1 MKLLYRFRH
10 YVLTLILVV
19 GLYALLGF
27 VVAPYL
33 VKRYGIPAISEQ
45 LQRPVLLGDI
55 EINPFLLSIRLTGFE
70 IQEPDHSAI
79 LGFDELA
86 IDFEGAVSLFKQAYA
101 FKEIRLVLP
110 FVSARILPDKK
121 VNLLGLLPPPAE
133 KPADEPPPEKQEKAA
148 IPLVQ
153 VDMIQIQSGV
163 VEFRDESKKKPV
175 MIDVVPIEILLR
187 NFSTKPGKDNP
198 YAFTAEFGQGETFS
212 WNGSFSLEPLESQG
226 TLSLANI
233 NLVTF
238 WKSVQDRFKF
248 DLRKAALDVDMQ
260 YTFDMRGDPVNFHVR
275 DGKIALRDLQVAE
288 KGGPEPLISIPS
300 VTVNDLGLDLAGRDI
315 VVGAVDTEQARIRG
329 WLAPDGSVNY
339 VSLLASPDADDHQ
352 ADSGP
357 PSGEKVPEAKQTKPW
372 AIAVNEVRIRGYG
385 IAFEDR
391 SLTPPA
397 QIAVDDLGVTVKDV
411 RVPFAKPMDVS
422 AGLTLNKTG
431 RIEIAGSVGLNPVK
445 AAMNLNLSD
454 IGLRPFQPY
463 ANRFLN
469 AATVEGKLH
478 VDGAVKYAAKHADD
492 PLLAYDGKVSVTDF
506 ELADRGS
513 NKPPLTWASL
523 SLKSMAVRLDPT
535 SIKIGEI
542 EWRKPAIQAI
552 VDRDGTLN
560 LSRLAGGQDKSGK
573 AAPPKPSATPPEADA
588 KKSKPAGK
596 GKITPIAVDTVKLV
610 NMAATFV
617 DQSIDPPVITGIQ
630 ELSGT
635 IKGLSS
641 KEIARAKVSLA
652 GKVDKIAP
660 IKIKGQINPL
670 SEDAYTDLKITFDN
684 MNLIAASPYAG
695 KYAGYPITKGKL
707 YLDLMYQVSKKQLHA
722 ENKVLIDQF
731 TFGEKTDS
739 PDATSLPVRLA
750 IALLKDRHGKIE
762 VDLPIRGDLNEPD
775 FKYGRVVL
783 DALVNLLSK
792 VATSPFAAIGNLV
805 GGSGEDLQYVAFDP
819 GSAELTEAD
828 RTKLHTLEKALN
840 ERPAL
845 RLEVVGRADPALDGR
860 AIAKQKV
867 DAAVLTRYEKTNRKG
882 SQTPPSEARKLE
894 LLNELYIEQFGK
906 QPMKREETAGGKSVE
921 RVMSGDEVMAEL
933 AAKQQVTEV
942 ELRQLAQGRAR
953 QIRAFLVGEDQVGE
967 DQIDQKQQ
975 VSEGQPPN
983 EGQAPN
989 EEQAAHQGSPEGGSV
1004 APVDQATQDTQT
1016 KEEGSNEETPM
1027 GGDRV
1032 FLLEV
1037 ELGGATGEQVRS
1049 QLTLSG
1055 A

>member
-1 MKLLYRFRH
+1 MRLLYRFRH

-19 GLYALLGF
+19 GLYALIGF

-33 VKRYGIPAISEQ
+33 IKKYGVPAVSRQ
-45 LQRPVLLGDI
+45 LHRPVLLQDI
-55 EINPFLLSIRLTGFE
+55 QINPFLLSIRLAGFE
-70 IQEPDHSAI
+70 IQEPDQSAI

-86 IDFEGAVSLFKQAYA
+86 IDFEGAASLFTQSYA

-110 FVSARILPDKK
+110 FVSARILPDRKL
-121 VNLLGLLPPPAE
+121 NLLGLVPPPADKSAE
-133 KPADEPPPEKQEKAA
+133 ESPADAQHKRP
-148 IPLVQ
+148 IPLVH
-153 VDMIQIQSGV
+153 VDIIQIRSGV

-226 TLSLANI
+226 ILSLANI

-238 WKSVQDRFKF
+238 WKSIQDRFKF
-248 DLRKAALDVDMQ
+248 DLRRAALDFEMR
-260 YTFDMRGDPVNFHVR
+260 YTFDMQGDPINFHLSNGRV
-275 DGKIALRDLQVAE
+275 ALRDMQLAE
-288 KGGPEPLISIPS
+288 KGAQEPLITVPSIKI
-300 VTVNDLGLDLAGRDI
+300 DEIDLDLAARDMTI
-315 VVGAVDTEQARIRG
+315 GTIATEQGRLRG

-339 VSLLASPDADDHQ
+339 VSLLASPDSDGQGDPSPAS
-352 ADSGP
+352 AEKP
-357 PSGEKVPEAKQTKPW
+357 PEPKEAKPW
-372 AIAVNEVRIRGYG
+372 SIAVHKIQVDGYG

-391 SLTPPA
+391 SLAPPA
-397 QIAVDDLGVTVKDV
+397 QIAVDDLRVTVKEV
-411 RVPFAKPMDVS
+411 RMPFAKPMNVS

-431 RIEIAGSVGLNPVK
+431 QIDVDGSVGLNPMR
-445 AAMNLNLSD
+445 AAMNLKLSH
-454 IGLRPFQPY
+454 IGFRPFQPY
-463 ANRFLN
+463 ADRFLK
-469 AATVEGKLH
+469 AATVGGELH
-478 VDGAVKYAAKHADD
+478 VDGVVKYAAKQADE
-492 PLLAYDGKVSVTDF
+492 PLLAYDGKVSITDF

-513 NKPPLTWASL
+513 EKPPLTWASL

-535 SIKIGEI
+535 SVKIGEI
-542 EWRKPAIQAI
+542 EWRKPAIQ
-552 VDRDGTLN
+552 VVVGRDGTLN
-560 LSRLAGGQDKSGK
+560 LSRLAGGPSNSS
-573 AAPPKPSATPPEADA
+573 APSAPPKSAPAPPEPEA
-588 KKSKPAGK
+588 KKSKPDGK
-596 GKITPIAVDTVKLV
+596 GRLTPISVDTVKLI
-610 NMAATFV
+610 NMAATFI
-617 DQSIDPPVITGIQ
+617 DQSIDPPVITGVQ
-630 ELSGT
+630 ELGGT

-652 GKVDKIAP
+652 GKVDKTAP
-660 IKIKGQINPL
+660 IKIQGQINPL

-695 KYAGYPITKGKL
+695 KYAGYPISKGKL

-722 ENKVLIDQF
+722 ENKVVIDQF

-750 IALLKDRHGKIE
+750 VALLKDRHGKIE

-783 DALVNLLSK
+783 DALVNLITK

-819 GSAELTEAD
+819 GSAELTDAD
-828 RTKLHTLEKALN
+828 RTKLQALEKALK

-845 RLEVVGRADPALDGR
+845 RLEVMGRADPSLDGQ

-867 DAAVLTRYEKTNRKG
+867 DAAVLARHEKTSRNA
-882 SQTPPSEARKLE
+882 SQTPPSEARALE
-894 LLNELYIEQFGK
+894 LLNELYIQQFGK

-921 RVMSGDEVMAEL
+921 RVMSSDEVRAEL
-933 AAKQQVTEV
+933 AGKQEVTEV
-942 ELRQLAQGRAR
+942 ELRQLAQSRAR
-953 QIRAFLVGEDQVGE
+953 QIQAFLVGEDPSAQREQADEAQPPDEAQRTRQDGAE
-967 DQIDQKQQ
+967 TESGAQMAQKQ
-975 VSEGQPPN
+975 P
-983 EGQAPN
+983 
-989 EEQAAHQGSPEGGSV
+989 
-1004 APVDQATQDTQT
+1004 DDQT
-1016 KEEGSNEETPM
+1016 KEEDASDQQTSMSE
-1027 GGDRV
+1027 DRV

-1037 ELGGATGEQVRS
+1037 ELGGAASGQVRS

-1055 A
+1055 S